1 MAKLFG
7 LWDVSLPAWMD
18 NQWGHFGLLLVFWL
32 VIGLLVVLVIRP
44 IIKRLTS
51 KTKTDI
57 DDKILAIIDT
67 PIVVFIFFYGFV
79 RSLDVLTDMP
89 QWFHDI
95 HDEIMTLYS
104 LVVAV
109 FVIYIAYKVFKAVF
123 MPLGMEFAKKT
134 ESELDDVLIPLMDKV
149 GGVLII
155 VFGLFS
161 ILAML
166 GINITVFLAGAGI
179 IGIVL
184 AFALQTT
191 LGNFFAGIH
200 LMIDRPIKLGDV
212 ILIGDDY
219 CRVDRIGL
227 RSTRFYDTFTHAVVI
242 MPNNMVSEMK
252 LINLSEPDKRLKSS
266 ITVGVAYGSPLDKVE
281 GLLAEAVRAQ
291 KGVIVDDP
299 TRAPVVRLENFGESS
314 LKFTIYYWVSDF
326 NDQWRIAHDARKHM
340 DRAFREAGIEIPFP
354 QQVVHLVHD
363 QPAGGAAPDAR
374 PVGKVSVV
382 TTASK

>member
-1 MAKLFG
+1 MGKLFG
-7 LWDVSLPAWMD
+7 IWDISLPAWMD
-18 NQWGHFGLLLVFWL
+18 NQWGHFGILLVFWL
-32 VIGLLVVLVIRP
+32 VVGLLVVVVVRP
-44 IIKRLTS
+44 IIKRLTA
-51 KTKTDI
+51 KTKSDI

-89 QWFHDI
+89 AWFSDI

-104 LVVAV
+104 LVVAL

-123 MPLGMEFAKKT
+123 MPLGMEWAKKT
-134 ESELDDVLIPLMDKV
+134 DTELDDVLIPLMDKV

-200 LMIDRPIKLGDV
+200 LMIDRPIKPGDV
-212 ILIGDDY
+212 ILIDGDY
-219 CRVDRIGL
+219 CRVERIGL
-227 RSTRFYDTFTHAVVI
+227 RSTRFYNTFTHSLVI
-242 MPNNMVSEMK
+242 MPNNTVSEMK
-252 LINLSEPDKRLKSS
+252 LVNLSEPDIRLKTS
-266 ITVGVAYGSPLDKVE
+266 ITVGVAYGSPLDRVE
-281 GLLAEAVRAQ
+281 RLMADAVRAQ
-291 KGVIVDDP
+291 KGVISDDP
-299 TRAPVVRLENFGESS
+299 ARAPVVRFEDFGGSS
-314 LKFTIYYWVSDF
+314 LKFTVYFWVQDF
-326 NDQWRIAHDARKHM
+326 NDQWRIRHDARKDM
-340 DRAFREAGIEIPFP
+340 ERAFKEAGIEIPFP
-354 QQVVHLVHD
+354 QQVVHLVRD
-363 QPAGGAAPDAR
+363 QTGVAEGPTSP
-374 PVGKVSVV
+374 GKVTVA
-382 TTASK
+382 TKGPE

>member
-7 LWDVSLPAWMD
+7 VWDVTLPAWMD

-32 VIGLLVVLVIRP
+32 IVGLLVVLVVRP
-44 IIKRLTS
+44 VVKRLTS
-51 KTKTDI
+51 KTKSDI

-79 RSLDVLTDMP
+79 RSLSVLTDMP

-95 HDEIMTLYS
+95 HDEIMTLYG

-109 FVIYIAYKVFKAVF
+109 FIIYIAYKVFKAVF
-123 MPLGMEFAKKT
+123 MPLGMEYAKKT
-134 ESELDDVLIPLMDKV
+134 TSDVDDVLIPLLDKI
-149 GGVLII
+149 GGVIII
-155 VFGLFS
+155 VFGLLS
-161 ILAML
+161 ILTML

-200 LMIDRPIKLGDV
+200 LMIDRPIKPGDV
-212 ILIGDDY
+212 ILIDDSY
-219 CRVDRIGL
+219 CRVEHIGL
-227 RSTRFYDTFTHAVVI
+227 RSTRFYDTFTHALVI
-242 MPNNMVSEMK
+242 MPNNTVSEMK
-252 LINLSEPDKRLKSS
+252 LINLSEPDKRLKAKVS
-266 ITVGVAYGSPLDKVE
+266 VGVAYGSPVDRVE
-281 GLLAEAVRAQ
+281 HLMLEAVNAQ
-291 KGVIVDDP
+291 NGVLADDP
-299 TRAPVVRLENFGESS
+299 SRAPVVRFEEFGESAMR
-314 LKFTIYYWVSDF
+314 LTIYYWVHDF
-326 NDQWRIAHDARKHM
+326 NDQWRIAHDIRKHM

-363 QPAGGAAPDAR
+363 GPDGTSPDAK

-382 TTASK
+382 TTSASK

>member
-7 LWDVSLPAWMD
+7 AWDVTLPAWMD

-32 VIGLLVVLVIRP
+32 VVGLLVVLVVRP
-44 IIKRLTS
+44 VIKRLTS
-51 KTKTDI
+51 KTKTDV

-79 RSLDVLTDMP
+79 RSLSVLTDMP

-95 HDEIMTLYS
+95 HDEIMTLYG

-109 FVIYIAYKVFKAVF
+109 FIIYIAYKVFKAVF
-123 MPLGMEFAKKT
+123 MPLGMEYAKKT
-134 ESELDDVLIPLMDKV
+134 ESELDDVLIPLLDKI

-155 VFGLFS
+155 VFGAFS

-200 LMIDRPIKLGDV
+200 LMIDRPIKPGDV
-212 ILIGDDY
+212 ILIDGDY
-219 CRVDRIGL
+219 CRVERIGL
-227 RSTRFYDTFTHAVVI
+227 RSTRFYDTFTHSLVI
-242 MPNNMVSEMK
+242 MPNNTVSEMK
-252 LINLSEPDKRLKSS
+252 LVNLSEPDKRLKAN
-266 ITVGVAYGSPLDKVE
+266 IAVGVAYGSPLDKVE
-281 GLLAEAVRAQ
+281 QLMVEAVKAQ
-291 KGVIVDDP
+291 KGVIVDDAA
-299 TRAPVVRLENFGESS
+299 RAPVVRLESFGESALRLS
-314 LKFTIYYWVSDF
+314 IYYWVSDF

-340 DRAFREAGIEIPFP
+340 DRAFREAGIVIPFP
-354 QQVVHLVHD
+354 QQVVHLVQD
-363 QPAGGAAPDAR
+363 GPAGASPDAR
-374 PVGKVSVV
+374 PAGRVSVV
-382 TTASK
+382 TTGTK

>member
-7 LWDVSLPAWMD
+7 VWDVTLPAWMD

-32 VIGLLVVLVIRP
+32 VVGLLVVLVVRP
-44 IIKRLTS
+44 VIKRLTA
-51 KTKTDI
+51 KTKSDI
-57 DDKILAIIDT
+57 DDKILEIIDT

-95 HDEIMTLYS
+95 HDEIMTLYG

-123 MPLGMEFAKKT
+123 MPLGMEYAKKT

-200 LMIDRPIKLGDV
+200 LMIDRPIKPGDIV
-212 ILIGDDY
+212 LIDDDY
-219 CRVDRIGL
+219 CRVERIGL
-227 RSTRFYDTFTHAVVI
+227 RSTRFYDIFAHTIVI
-242 MPNNMVSEMK
+242 MPNNTVSEMK
-252 LINLSEPDKRLKSS
+252 LINLTQPDRRIKANVK
-266 ITVGVAYGSPLDKVE
+266 VGVAYGTSIDKVE
-281 GLLAEAVRAQ
+281 RIMLEAVKSQ
-291 KGVIVDDP
+291 PGVIVDDP
-299 TRAPVVRLENFGESS
+299 NCAPVVRFTEFGESS
-314 LKFTIYYWVSDF
+314 LNFAVYFWVKDLD
-326 NDQWRIAHDARKHM
+326 DQWRIAHDARKYI
-340 DRAFREAGIEIPFP
+340 DRAFREDGIEIPFP
-354 QQVVHLVHD
+354 QRVVHMVHD
-363 QPAGGAAPDAR
+363 EPTVAPDAI
-374 PVGKVSVV
+374 PVGKASMVM
-382 TTASK
+382 TAPK

>member
-7 LWDVSLPAWMD
+7 AWDVTLPAWMD

-32 VIGLLVVLVIRP
+32 VVGLLVVLVVRP
-44 IIKRLTS
+44 VIKRLTS
-51 KTKTDI
+51 KTKTDV

-79 RSLDVLTDMP
+79 RSLSVLTDMP

-95 HDEIMTLYS
+95 HDEIMTLYG

-109 FVIYIAYKVFKAVF
+109 FIIYIAYKVFKAVF
-123 MPLGMEFAKKT
+123 MPLGMEYAKKT
-134 ESELDDVLIPLMDKV
+134 ESELDDVLIPLLDKL

-155 VFGLFS
+155 VFGAFS

-200 LMIDRPIKLGDV
+200 LMIDRPIKPGDV
-212 ILIGDDY
+212 ILIDGDY
-219 CRVDRIGL
+219 CRVERIGL
-227 RSTRFYDTFTHAVVI
+227 RSTRFYDTFTHSLVI
-242 MPNNMVSEMK
+242 MPNNTVSEMK
-252 LINLSEPDKRLKSS
+252 LVNLSEPDKRLKAN
-266 ITVGVAYGSPLDKVE
+266 IAVGVAYGSPLDKVE
-281 GLLAEAVRAQ
+281 QLMVEAVKAQ
-291 KGVIVDDP
+291 KGVIVDDAA
-299 TRAPVVRLENFGESS
+299 RAPVVRLESFGESA
-314 LKFTIYYWVSDF
+314 LRLTIYYWVSDF

-340 DRAFREAGIEIPFP
+340 DRAFREAGIVIPFP
-354 QQVVHLVHD
+354 QQVVHLVQD
-363 QPAGGAAPDAR
+363 GPAGASPDAR
-374 PVGKVSVV
+374 PAGRVSVV
-382 TTASK
+382 TTGTK

>member
-1 MAKLFG
+1 MVKLFG
-7 LWDVSLPAWMD
+7 MWDVTLPAWMD
-18 NQWGHFGLLLVFWL
+18 NQYGHFGLLLVFWL
-32 VIGLLVVLVIRP
+32 VIGLLVVLVVRP
-44 IIKRLTS
+44 VIKRLTS
-51 KTKTDI
+51 KTKSDI

-95 HDEIMTLYS
+95 HDEVMTLYG

-123 MPLGMEFAKKT
+123 MPLGMEYAKKT
-134 ESELDDVLIPLMDKV
+134 GSELDDVLIPLLDKL

-200 LMIDRPIKLGDV
+200 LMIDRPIKPGDV

-219 CRVDRIGL
+219 CRVERIGL
-227 RSTRFYDTFTHAVVI
+227 RSTRFYDMFTHVIVI
-242 MPNNMVSEMK
+242 MPNNTVSEMK
-252 LINLSEPDKRLKSS
+252 LINLSEPDKKLKAT
-266 ITVGVAYGSPLDKVE
+266 ITVGVAHGSSLDKVE
-281 GLLAEAVRAQ
+281 QLMAEAVRAQ

-299 TRAPVVRLENFGESS
+299 ARAPVVRFEDFGESA
-314 LKFTIYYWVSDF
+314 LKFTIYYWVLDF

-340 DRAFREAGIEIPFP
+340 DRAFKEAGIEIPFP

-363 QPAGGAAPDAR
+363 QPVGAAPDAK
-374 PVGKVSVV
+374 PLGKVSVV
-382 TTASK
+382 TTGPR

>member
-1 MAKLFG
+1 M
-7 LWDVSLPAWMD
+7 WDVTLPAWMD
-18 NQWGHFGLLLVFWL
+18 NQYGHFGLLLVLWL
-32 VIGLLVVLVIRP
+32 VIGLLVVLVVRP
-44 IIKRLTS
+44 VIKRLTS
-51 KTKTDI
+51 KTKSDI

-95 HDEIMTLYS
+95 HDEVMTLYG

-123 MPLGMEFAKKT
+123 MPLGMEYAKKT
-134 ESELDDVLIPLMDKV
+134 DSELDDVLIPLLDKL

-200 LMIDRPIKLGDV
+200 LMIDRPIKPGDV

-219 CRVDRIGL
+219 CRVERIGL
-227 RSTRFYDTFTHAVVI
+227 RSTRFYDMFTHAIVI
-242 MPNNMVSEMK
+242 MPNNTVSEMK
-252 LINLSEPDKRLKSS
+252 LINLSEPDKKLKAT
-266 ITVGVAYGSPLDKVE
+266 ITVGVAHGSHLDKVE
-281 GLLAEAVRAQ
+281 QLMAEAVRAQ

-299 TRAPVVRLENFGESS
+299 ARAPVVRFEDFGESA
-314 LKFTIYYWVSDF
+314 LKFTIYYWVLDF

-340 DRAFREAGIEIPFP
+340 DRAFKEAGIEIPFP

-363 QPAGGAAPDAR
+363 QPVGAAPDAK
-374 PVGKVSVV
+374 PLGKVSVV
-382 TTASK
+382 TTGPR